1 MKKVLL
7 LPAILLLSA
16 IQLMAQTTDITDKVT
31 LQAWSDPVTILN
43 DDAKPWNTDN
53 SAYVSSQL
61 LAQDE
66 STTLTVSVQPGV
78 ASTFCFD
85 AKEGSETSYLDQL
98 RSRLEVY
105 VDNALWRSVESNV
118 LCRFGGPR
126 FFIDLNPGPHTI
138 RFVVT
143 NGRTNGSKHGLRIGI
158 YGLMQTDRQ
167 VHATVTE
174 PGSLGQEILYD
185 VERLSDVRRLKV
197 TGTLNDADWTTI
209 GNMSATLWEIDLSG
223 VTNTAIP
230 NNRFRRDGRGA
241 WDYLNKAVL
250 PAGLTAI
257 GEGAFYRSY
266 VTQMTFPGGLQTIGA
281 SAFENSMLEQALLPD
296 AYCSTD
302 AATAGAVFR
311 DVHML
316 KSLDI
321 GPNVKVLGGAYLQ
334 GCISLQGFALPPSVE
349 TLNGYACVDCWNND
363 FGSMSSVKVFSENSM
378 CRTGITAIKLDNVTA
393 INRYA
398 LCDNPLLTSV
408 ELGDRLYKF
417 HQYDWEAFVACP
429 RLTTFK
435 INSPTVCVYN
445 ATLSEEQ
452 FPRLTLQVPNYLV
465 NNYKSD
471 ANWMKAATIEGF
483 STAGAAWLH
492 VNDNL
497 TLGARQRMEG
507 RPSVAVANNY
517 IFKIG
522 GEAQQ
527 QFAEFRIQSNRWDNQ
542 FAQVISTCPNVDVTT
557 ADASQFTYHNRW
569 YAFALPYDVC
579 VDDIRAEQGNFAIR
593 YYDGANRAAN
603 GTTGSW
609 KDFAAGAVI
618 PAGTGFIYQA
628 SANGVWSHFPSHGT
642 SGRKLFSPNAHST
655 TLAEH
660 AAAVP
665 ANQSWNLVGNPYQ
678 CYYDAKKMEFNSP
691 ITVFKFDGW
700 GGISYTAYSLAD
712 DDYILR
718 PNEAFFVQR
727 PEGVEQIGFPL
738 GGKQTVATVVPS
750 QVKAKVGS
758 GLKRRFLV
766 DMTVSDGQ
774 QSDRTRVV
782 VNEAA
787 SAAYELDCDASKFF
801 GTGLQ
806 LYTLDADDTRYAIN
820 ERPLGEGLVPLGLQ
834 IATEGTYT
842 FTLTRNGADRVWLT
856 DTQTGAET
864 DLCRDSY
871 TFHAKA
877 GTDEGRFALRI
888 AAATT
893 GMDELPAADG
903 KKAGIYDLAGRR
915 MEGDAQGLKRGIYLM
930 NGKKVCVK

>member
-1 MKKVLL
+1 MKKNYL
-7 LPAILLLSA
+7 LPAIFLLSA
-16 IQLMAQTTDITDKVT
+16 IQLMAQTTDITDKVV
-31 LQAWSDPVTILN
+31 LQSWSDPITILN
-43 DDAKPWNTDN
+43 DDVKAWSTANN
-53 SAYVSSQL
+53 QYVRSQN
-61 LAQDE
+61 LAHDE
-66 STTLTVSVQPGV
+66 TTTLTAKMNPSV

-85 AKEGSETSYLDQL
+85 AYEGSVTSYLDQL
-98 RSRLEVY
+98 RSHLEVY
-105 VDNALWRSVESNV
+105 VDDVLWRSVESNV

-126 FFIDLNPGPHTI
+126 FFIDLNPGEHTI

-143 NGRTNGSKHGLRIGI
+143 NKRTDGTKHGLRIGF
-158 YGLMQTDRQ
+158 YGLMKTNKL
-167 VHATVTE
+167 VEATVTE

-185 VERLSDVRRLKV
+185 ADRLSDVRRLKV

-223 VTNTAIP
+223 ITNTAIP
-230 NNRFRRDGRGA
+230 DYRFNRDGNNWA
-241 WDYLNKAVL
+241 YLNKAVL
-250 PAGLTAI
+250 PAGLTHI
-257 GEGAFYRSY
+257 GSYAFQYSY
-266 VTQMTFPGGLQTIGA
+266 ITQLVFPSGLLTIGDY
-281 SAFENSMLEQALLPD
+281 AFRGSMLEQALLPD
-296 AYCSTD
+296 TYCSTNST
-302 AATAGAVFR
+302 TAEGVFR
-311 DVHML
+311 DAHML
-316 KSLDI
+316 KTLSL
-321 GPNVKVLGGAYLQ
+321 GPNVKVLSNYYLYA
-334 GCISLQGFALPPSVE
+334 CLSLQDFTLPASVE
-349 TLNGYACVDCWNND
+349 SLGKSTLSECWKND
-363 FGSMSSVKVFSENSM
+363 FGSLSAVKKFDVNSM
-378 CRTGITAIKLDNVTA
+378 VRTAITDIQLNNATWMGRDAFVE
-393 INRYA
+393 
-398 LCDNPLLTSV
+398 NPFLTSV
-408 ELGDRLYKF
+408 ELGEQFYRFDGRSDF
-417 HQYDWEAFVACP
+417 HACP
-429 RLTTFK
+429 QLTTLK
-435 INSPTVCVYN
+435 INSPTMCIYN
-445 ATLSEEQ
+445 NTLSEEQ
-452 FPRLTLQVPNYLV
+452 FPLLTLQVPNYLV
-465 NNYKSD
+465 NIYKSD

-483 STAGAAWLH
+483 STASTAWMH
-492 VNDNL
+492 INDNL

-507 RPSVAVANNY
+507 SPNVVLANTF

-527 QFAEFRIQSNRWDNQ
+527 QFGTFHAQVNYWNEQ
-542 FAQVISTCPNVDVTT
+542 FAQVISTCPNVEVAT
-557 ADASQFTYHNRW
+557 ADINQYTYKDRW

-579 VDDIRAEQGNFAIR
+579 VDDIRTERGNFAIR

-618 PAGTGFIYQA
+618 PAGTGFIFQT
-628 SANGVWSHFPSHGT
+628 SQSDVWNNFPSHAA
-642 SGRKLFSPNAHST
+642 SGKQLFSPNARSVALTEHV
-655 TLAEH
+655 AEQ
-660 AAAVP
+660 P

-678 CYYDAKKMEFNSP
+678 CYYDAKKMDFNSP
-691 ITVFKFDGW
+691 ITVFVHNYYGT
-700 GGISYTAYSLAD
+700 ISYKAYSLAD

-871 TFHAKA
+871 TFHAQA

-888 AAATT
+888 AAETT

-903 KKAGIYDLAGRR
+903 KKAGIHDLAGRR